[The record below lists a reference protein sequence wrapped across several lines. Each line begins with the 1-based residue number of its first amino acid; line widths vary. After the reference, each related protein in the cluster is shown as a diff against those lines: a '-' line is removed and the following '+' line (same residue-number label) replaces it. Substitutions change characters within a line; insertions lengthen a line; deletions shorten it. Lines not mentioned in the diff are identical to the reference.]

1 MAAGVTINFG
11 HSELFPYAIRLAQE
25 WGADNIYVEPTVEGG
40 KRHVPDVFGVRKS
53 PEGTRCLIVECEWST
68 DEKLKRGGI
77 KEGFA
82 QDAALMDMAEVVFLL
97 NGPALHQK
105 KRLREFFGEN
115 VPM

>member
-1 MAAGVTINFG
+1 MCSCLNCKQTIG
-11 HSELFPYAIRLAQE
+11 WARPEPCR
-25 WGADNIYVEPTVEGG
+25 GATNGEHHDTQARYE
-40 KRHVPDVFGVRKS
+40 DA